1 MRPSSMWVD
10 VEAWGESQRSEGI
23 EQSLLHSVL
32 LLGTVQLRSDWEA
45 DWVVSEHAG
54 LGVPSG
60 YGFPR
65 PRQCSARCGHCTL
78 AVRPVLSVS
87 GWVCFCLL
95 WFWVEVQRVG
105 SGGKQSVV
113 LNLLHPLPLWGLGM
127 NCFTFSDPSSPLQSG
142 HRASPV
148 VLVVKRPTRA
158 NAGDGR
164 DASSI
169 PGVGRSLEEA
179 R

>member
-1 MRPSSMWVD
+1 MRPSSTWVD
-10 VEAWGESQRSEGI
+10 VEGLGGVSEESRGAA

-32 LLGTVQLRSDWEA
+32 LPGTVQLRAAGEA

-65 PRQCSARCGHCTL
+65 PRQCSARCGHCML
-78 AVRPVLSVS
+78 AVRPCPQCVWVGVFLSP
-87 GWVCFCLL
+87 
-95 WFWVEVQRVG
+95 
-105 SGGKQSVV
+105 VV
-113 LNLLHPLPLWGLGM
+113 LGGGSEGGLWREAECGLNPTPSFATLGSWNELLYFLRPQFL
-127 NCFTFSDPSSPLQSG
+127 PLQSG

-148 VLVVKRPTRA
+148 VLVVKNPPA
-158 NAGDGR
+158 NAGDVR

-169 PGVGRSLEEA
+169 PGS
-179 R
+179 